1 MRFGIYGGTFSPVH
15 NAHVRAAETFLSECE
30 LDKLLVIPA
39 GSPPHKEMSPKVTAE
54 QRLEMCRLAFSDL
67 PNTEISDIEL
77 KRMGKSYTVMT
88 VRELERDDRELFLLC
103 GTDMM
108 LTFDA
113 WYCFEEIMQKCT
125 LVCIRRES
133 DKEIEEKLAE
143 RLSLYKERYGAK
155 IELLSVPAL
164 EMSSTEVR
172 EAIANGDDTS
182 SMLPQSIL
190 KYVKDNKLYTD

>member
-1 MRFGIYGGTFSPVH
+1 
-15 NAHVRAAETFLSECE
+15 
-30 LDKLLVIPA
+30 
-39 GSPPHKEMSPKVTAE
+39 
-54 QRLEMCRLAFSDL
+54 
-67 PNTEISDIEL
+67 
-77 KRMGKSYTVMT
+77 MT
-88 VRELERDDRELFLLC
+88 VRELESDGRELFLLC
-103 GTDMM
+103 GTDMI
-108 LTFDA
+108 LSFDA

-155 IELLSVPAL
+155 IVLLSVPAL